1 MSSENR
7 VQIDLLLKKGVRIPT
22 PQCVDVGPEVDVD
35 RISGDGVCLY
45 AGTKIYGAST
55 LILRKA
61 KIGYEGP
68 VTLQDCRVG
77 PEVRLNGGYFKG
89 AVFLKGAAAGSGAHV
104 REGTILEEAASIA
117 HTVGLKQTILF
128 PFVTLGSLINF
139 CDCLMSGGTGE
150 KDHSEV
156 GSSYIHFNYTP
167 NQDKATASLLGD
179 VPHGVMLRERP
190 IFLGGQGGLV
200 GPCRLAFG
208 TVIAAGGIYR
218 KDELRPGRLLIGAAP
233 RGGSVPFSSGMY
245 QNIKR
250 VFNNNMMYIANLMAL
265 MQWYRHARKLL
276 LSEDFPQELLDGLI
290 ETLHRG
296 IDERV
301 TRLRAVSQKMPTA
314 IENYKAAAGENGSS
328 LLLAQKQA
336 LFDRWADVEEMLG
349 RARGWGGDPQ
359 LRDAFL
365 SGLEEAIARSG
376 KAYVTVV
383 QALNPDVAAT
393 GTRWLEGVVASVMD
407 DVSNII
413 PEMGSTK

>member
-1 MSSENR
+1 MFLEKR
-7 VQIDLLLKKGVRIPT
+7 VQIDLLLKKGVRIPN
-22 PQCVDVGPEVDVD
+22 PQSVDVGPEVDVD

-179 VPHGVMLRERP
+179 VPHGVMLREAAHFSGRAGRS
-190 IFLGGQGGLV
+190 GGALPAGIRDGDRGRRHLPERRTSAGEAPDRGG
-200 GPCRLAFG
+200 
-208 TVIAAGGIYR
+208 AAGR
-218 KDELRPGRLLIGAAP
+218 KR
-233 RGGSVPFSSGMY
+233 SVFCRARIRTSSGC
-245 QNIKR
+245 
-250 VFNNNMMYIANLMAL
+250 
-265 MQWYRHARKLL
+265 
-276 LSEDFPQELLDGLI
+276 
-290 ETLHRG
+290 
-296 IDERV
+296 
-301 TRLRAVSQKMPTA
+301 
-314 IENYKAAAGENGSS
+314 
-328 LLLAQKQA
+328 
-336 LFDRWADVEEMLG
+336 
-349 RARGWGGDPQ
+349 
-359 LRDAFL
+359 
-365 SGLEEAIARSG
+365 
-376 KAYVTVV
+376 
-383 QALNPDVAAT
+383 
-393 GTRWLEGVVASVMD
+393 
-407 DVSNII
+407 
-413 PEMGSTK
+413 STTT